1 MIKIGVSPRLFHPE
15 PGARGVHTKLL
26 DYLEH
31 SVAEW
36 ILARDAVVF
45 MVPVNTKVGEYVRAL
60 DGLVLQGGADISPL
74 AYGEQPRKLEWAG
87 DAMRD
92 DFEISLV
99 KAFTAAGKP
108 VLGICRGAQLINV
121 ALGGSLHQDIPAHR
135 SDEYDAHT
143 HEVRLE
149 PGSGLARL
157 YGTPGP
163 RRVVSI
169 HHQAINRLAPG
180 LRVEARAV
188 DDGVVEAIRAERGSY
203 VCAVQWHPEFHGG
216 RAGFLDGGP
225 LLDEF
230 LSFARE
236 AANQAGARASG
247 SSSPARRS

>member
-1 MIKIGVSPRLFHPE
+1 VIRIGVSPRLFHPE
-15 PGARGVHTKLL
+15 PGARGVHTKVL

-36 ILARDAVVF
+36 ILARDALVF
-45 MVPVNTKVGEYVRAL
+45 MIPVNTKVDEYLPTL
-60 DGLVLQGGADISPL
+60 DALVLQGGADISPL
-74 AYGEQPRKLEWAG
+74 AYGEQPLKPEWAG

-92 DFEISLV
+92 RFEISLV
-99 KAFTAAGKP
+99 KAFTAVGKP

-121 ALGGSLHQDIPAHR
+121 ALGGTLHQDIPGHR
-135 SDEYDAHT
+135 GDDYDAHA

-157 YGTPGP
+157 YGELGP

-169 HHQAINRLAPG
+169 HHQAINRLASD
-180 LRVEARAV
+180 LKVEATA
-188 DDGVVEAIRAERGSY
+188 DDGVIEAVRGTGGSY

-230 LSFARE
+230 LAAARD
-236 AANQAGARASG
+236 
-247 SSSPARRS
+247 